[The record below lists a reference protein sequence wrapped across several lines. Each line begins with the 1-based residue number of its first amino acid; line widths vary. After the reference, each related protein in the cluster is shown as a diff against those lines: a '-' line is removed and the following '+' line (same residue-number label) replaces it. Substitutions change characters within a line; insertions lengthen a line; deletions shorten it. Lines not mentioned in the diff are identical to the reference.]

1 MVQRVTA
8 GSHYDA
14 FLTYRL
20 VVDTGIHG
28 KGWTRDQAIAYFR
41 EHAPAQS
48 LAEIDRYIAWP
59 GQALS
64 YKMGQLKIL
73 ELRRQ
78 AERELGSKFDIREY
92 HDVVLRDGVL
102 PLELLQEQVQEYI
115 RSVK

>member
-1 MVQRVTA
+1 
-8 GSHYDA
+8 
-14 FLTYRL
+14 
-20 VVDTGIHG
+20 
-28 KGWTRDQAIAYFR
+28 
-41 EHAPAQS
+41 
-48 LAEIDRYIAWP
+48 
-59 GQALS
+59 
-64 YKMGQLKIL
+64 MGQLKIL